1 MCEGIA
7 VQVQLKEKKN
17 TKLPSAPRHAQ
28 SKYRNSLK
36 LIQTIYVMVQWMGRW
51 QCRLYAVRTE
61 ARFEACSSPAAYP
74 AGTHSCTQGQEH
86 KHRPLPLP
94 EPLVKAYTKTK
105 VSRCAM
111 GQT

>member
-7 VQVQLKEKKN
+7 VQVELKEKKN

-61 ARFEACSSPAAYP
+61 AHFEAVHPQLLIQQGHTAAHRVRNTNIALCLCQSPW
-74 AGTHSCTQGQEH
+74 
-86 KHRPLPLP
+86 
-94 EPLVKAYTKTK
+94 
-105 VSRCAM
+105 
-111 GQT
+111 